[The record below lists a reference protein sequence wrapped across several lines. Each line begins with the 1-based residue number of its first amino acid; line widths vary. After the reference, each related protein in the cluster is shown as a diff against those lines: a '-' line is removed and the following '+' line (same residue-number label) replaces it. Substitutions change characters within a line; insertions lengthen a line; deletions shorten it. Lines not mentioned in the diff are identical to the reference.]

1 MAAFKRGRAR
11 IAAAIVTFGV
21 MITCAHVLTLQDD
34 PHSRAEPRAPGARV
48 GEIATVIRVVDGDTI
63 VVQRAGTSDTE
74 RVRLIGINTPELAHR
89 TGADECFAAEATA
102 ILQAML
108 PEATKVELRRD
119 PTQLQSDKYGRLLRH
134 VDAADTGTNIVL
146 ALLEAGAGP
155 EYTYD
160 KPYTGQHEYRA
171 AEANAKSHATGY
183 WGACQ

>member
-21 MITCAHVLTLQDD
+21 LITCAHVLALQDD
-34 PHSRAEPRAPGARV
+34 PHSRTETRAPARV

-63 VVQRAGTSDTE
+63 VVQRTGTNDTD
-74 RVRLIGINTPELAHR
+74 RVRLIGINTPELAHG

-108 PEATKVELRRD
+108 PEATKIELRRD

-134 VDAADTGTNIVL
+134 VDAEDTGTNIVL

-160 KPYTGQHEYRA
+160 KPYAGQPEYRA
-171 AEANAKSHATGY
+171 AEANAKTHATGY